1 MEEDP
6 FRDDAFSYKTKVK
19 CVSRCR
25 QTIRLMDLYALPI
38 TLRYKN
44 EKKFFTN
51 FGAMTSLFII
61 LGMISL
67 MYSGIITM
75 LAHTEIV
82 QNTSNKLIS
91 QKPAV
96 LETRG
101 GTFMFGYRII
111 DAAGEVF

>member
-25 QTIRLMDLYALPI
+25 QTVRLMDLYALPI

-82 QNTSNKLIS
+82 
-91 QKPAV
+91 
-96 LETRG
+96 
-101 GTFMFGYRII
+101 
-111 DAAGEVF
+111 